1 MQTYR
6 ELVVR
11 KGTFHLC
18 VLACLIAAPIV
29 CATES
34 GDLTPY
40 QQKVATWAAA
50 NLTNDPTASSHYER
64 LFRQYNLGNPDP
76 RLAPAIQTLELSY
89 EVIPLAKC
97 AAPILTRDVKGVSTK
112 LAETGEGEKLI
123 AQATQLVPTNV
134 ALPQMHDSKVPLP
147 KRVGA
152 AFASLLAFGE
162 TPDVSQHDKMMAYG
176 ITYYYTS
183 VATGSCRA
191 SPELKSVVA
200 HG

>member
-1 MQTYR
+1 MCKTAFR
-6 ELVVR
+6 
-11 KGTFHLC
+11 LC
-18 VLACLIAAPIV
+18 VLAGLIGVPLV
-29 CATES
+29 CIAEN

-40 QQKVATWAAA
+40 QQKVVAWAST

-89 EVIPLAKC
+89 EVTPLAKC
-97 AAPILTRDVKGVSTK
+97 AAPILTHDIKGVSTK
-112 LAETGEGEKLI
+112 LADMGEGEKLI
-123 AQATQLVPTNV
+123 AQATQVVPSNV

-152 AFASLLAFGE
+152 AFASLLTFGE
-162 TPDVSQHDKMMAYG
+162 TPDVSQRDKLMAYG

-183 VATGSCRA
+183 VATGSCHA